1 MLVLLCSYNF
11 FHCSCEGYMFTWP
24 NVDIVVLSAILS
36 NAMISK
42 RDLVKDLTL
51 KCKTTFIRYN
61 FKVII
66 SFKVCSK
73 IEINK
78 FFENIVLMIYKD
90 HSTVGKRNI
99 IRISVFLGTPNKI
112 FHQQTKFKLKNKTK
126 RTH

>member
-36 NAMISK
+36 NAIISK

-73 IEINK
+73 IEIKN
-78 FFENIVLMIYKD
+78 FFQNIVLMIYKD
-90 HSTVGKRNI
+90 HSAVGKRNI

-112 FHQQTKFKLKNKTK
+112 FHQRTKFKLKNKTK
-126 RTH
+126 HTH

>member
-1 MLVLLCSYNF
+1 
-11 FHCSCEGYMFTWP
+11 MFTWP

-36 NAMISK
+36 NAIISK
-42 RDLVKDLTL
+42 RDLAKDLTL